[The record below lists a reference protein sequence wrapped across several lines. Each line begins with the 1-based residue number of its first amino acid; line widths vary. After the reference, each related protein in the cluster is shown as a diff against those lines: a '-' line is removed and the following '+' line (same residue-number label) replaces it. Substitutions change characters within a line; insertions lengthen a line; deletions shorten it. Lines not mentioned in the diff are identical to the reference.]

1 MFAKRY
7 WAHRYFAPRYWADK
21 GAVLSAPIFAKVMI
35 GEDPIIKLGILND
48 VELQTSIDQD
58 IVVTTIIK

>member
-21 GAVLSAPIFAKVMI
+21 GDVLSAPIFAKAML
-35 GEDPIIKLGILND
+35 GTDPMIKLSILND
-48 VELQTSIDQD
+48 VELQTSLDQD